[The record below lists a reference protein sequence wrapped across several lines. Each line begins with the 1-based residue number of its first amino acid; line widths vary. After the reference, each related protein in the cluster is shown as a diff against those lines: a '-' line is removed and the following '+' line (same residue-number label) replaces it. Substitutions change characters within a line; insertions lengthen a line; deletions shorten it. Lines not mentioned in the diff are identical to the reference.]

1 MDSSNQ
7 HAITE
12 ALSAIDPADH
22 TDRTVM
28 IDDTEV
34 RMRYA
39 PEPGVELHVQAMD
52 AGEPVAG
59 TEFVGYEAASA
70 RPASYPPELPYLPG
84 LTVSL
89 WQSPD
94 GASASCTW
102 FNVADAESALA
113 DLLAQCAASGWV
125 QVARTEIQ
133 PIPGMRMIHLQRDG
147 VERMV
152 NVGST
157 GDAAMISL
165 LHNMD

>member
-1 MDSSNQ
+1 MDSSDQNPIMQ
-7 HAITE
+7 
-12 ALSAIDPADH
+12 ALSAIDPADR

-39 PEPGVELHVQAMD
+39 PEPGVEMHVQAMD

-59 TEFVGYEAASA
+59 TESVTYEAGAE
-70 RPASYPPELPYLPG
+70 RPASYPPELPYVPG
-84 LTVSL
+84 LRVWL

-94 GASASCTW
+94 GASASVTW
-102 FNVADAESALA
+102 FNVADAESALT

-125 QVARTEIQ
+125 QVAGPGLP
-133 PIPGMRMIHLQRDG
+133 PIPGMRMIHLQRDD
-147 VERMV
+147 VPRMI
-152 NVGST
+152 NVVST
-157 GDAAMISL
+157 GDAAVISL